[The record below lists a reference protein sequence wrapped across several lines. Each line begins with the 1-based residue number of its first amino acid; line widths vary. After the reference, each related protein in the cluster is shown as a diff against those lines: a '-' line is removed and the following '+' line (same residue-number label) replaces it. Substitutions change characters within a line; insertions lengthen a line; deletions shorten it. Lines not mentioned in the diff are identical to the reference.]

1 MTNESNVEVILSKL
15 ITFLKSSSDPAFRKD
30 LFGKIS
36 QLNENH
42 APTQEWFIRTA
53 NTVFE
58 FGSEFIDNEVLN
70 NYIRLMNENYKE
82 NGNEFGEFIIDIYID
97 LLEKPNLSDNM
108 VKLIVWVIGEIGS
121 QTCNIQ
127 YLWRWK
133 RPHKT

>member
-1 MTNESNVEVILSKL
+1 MTNETNVEVILSKL

-121 QTCNIQ
+121 
-127 YLWRWK
+127 
-133 RPHKT
+133 